1 MGCAEALV
9 PEAAP
14 VTLIT
19 GSRKGIG
26 RYLVEHFL
34 SKGHRVFGCS
44 RQPVDAVLTGYTH
57 IEADVTDETQVRAV
71 VSAVRKATGR
81 IDNLINNAGIASM
94 NHTLLTPVGTLN
106 TVLQTNV
113 VGTFLF
119 CREAA
124 KVMQAARY
132 GRIVNFSSV
141 AVPLRLEGEA
151 AYAASK
157 AAVGTLTEVMAREY
171 GPLGITVNAV
181 GPTPVETD
189 LIRGVPKEKIDV
201 ILAQQAVRR
210 IGTFEDVA
218 NVVDFFVAPASGFVT
233 GQTIYLGGVA

>member
-1 MGCAEALV
+1 MD
-9 PEAAP
+9 AP
-14 VTLIT
+14 L
-19 GSRKGIG
+19 
-26 RYLVEHFL
+26 
-34 SKGHRVFGCS
+34 
-44 RQPVDAVLTGYTH
+44 AGYTH
-57 IEADVTDETQVRAV
+57 IEADVTEETQVRAV
-71 VSAVRKATGR
+71 VSAVRRATGR

-94 NHTLLTPVGTLN
+94 NHSMLTPYSTVN
-106 TVLQTNV
+106 SVLQTNL

-157 AAVGTLTEVMAREY
+157 AAVGTLTEVLAREY

-189 LIRGVPKEKIDV
+189 LIRSVPKDKIDAIV
-201 ILAQQAVRR
+201 AQQAVQRLR
-210 IGTFEDVA
+210 TFEDVA
-218 NVVDFFVAPASGFVT
+218 NVIDFFLSPESGFVT

>member
-1 MGCAEALV
+1 MD
-9 PEAAP
+9 AP
-14 VTLIT
+14 L
-19 GSRKGIG
+19 
-26 RYLVEHFL
+26 
-34 SKGHRVFGCS
+34 
-44 RQPVDAVLTGYTH
+44 AGYTH
-57 IEADVTDETQVRAV
+57 IEADVTEETQVRAV
-71 VSAVRKATGR
+71 VSAVRRATGR

-94 NHTLLTPVGTLN
+94 NHSMLTPYSTVN
-106 TVLQTNV
+106 SVLQTNL

-157 AAVGTLTEVMAREY
+157 AAVGTLTEVLAREY

-189 LIRGVPKEKIDV
+189 LIRSVPKDKIDAIV
-201 ILAQQAVRR
+201 AQQAVQRL
-210 IGTFEDVA
+210 GTFEDVA
-218 NVVDFFVAPASGFVT
+218 NVIDFFLSPESGFVT

>member
-1 MGCAEALV
+1 V
-9 PEAAP
+9 PEGAP

-26 RYLVEHFL
+26 RFL
-34 SKGHRVFGCS
+34 AEYFLEKGHGVYGCS
-44 RQPVDAVLTGYTH
+44 RQPMNAPLAGYTH
-57 IEADVTDETQVRAV
+57 IEADVTDESQVRAV

-94 NHTLLTPVGTLN
+94 NHSMLTPFSTVN
-106 TVLQTNV
+106 SVLQTNV

-124 KVMQAARY
+124 KVMQMARY

-157 AAVGTLTEVMAREY
+157 AAVGTLTEVLAREY

-189 LIRGVPKEKIDV
+189 LIRSVPKDKIDGIV
-201 ILAQQAVRR
+201 AQQAVQRL
-210 IGTFEDVA
+210 GTFEDVA
-218 NVVDFFVAPASGFVT
+218 NVVDFFVSPASGFVT

>member
-1 MGCAEALV
+1 MTEAS
-9 PEAAP
+9 P
-14 VTLIT
+14 VTLVT
-19 GSRKGIG
+19 GARKGIG

-34 SKGHRVFGCS
+34 RRGHRVFGCS
-44 RQPVDAVLTGYTH
+44 RQPSDFGHHHYMHLQ
-57 IEADVTDETQVRAV
+57 ADVTDEPAVRAV
-71 VSAVRKATGR
+71 VSAVRKHAGR
-81 IDNLINNAGIASM
+81 IDNLINNAGIAAM
-94 NHTLLTPVGTLN
+94 NHTMLTPAA
-106 TVLQTNV
+106 TVQNLLQTNV
-113 VGTFLF
+113 LGTFLF

-171 GPLGITVNAV
+171 GPFGITVNAL

-189 LIRGVPKEKIDV
+189 LIRNVPKDKIDMIV
-201 ILAQQAVRR
+201 GQQAVRR
-210 IGTFEDVA
+210 VGTFQDVA
-218 NVVDFFVAPASGFVT
+218 HVVDFFISPASGFVT

>member
-1 MGCAEALV
+1 VIETT
-9 PEAAP
+9 P

-19 GSRKGIG
+19 GARKGIG

-34 SKGHRVFGCS
+34 QKGHWVFGCS
-44 RQPVDAVLTGYTH
+44 RQSSDFAHDDYTH
-57 IEADVTDETQVRAV
+57 LQADVADEAQVRAV
-71 VSAVRKATGR
+71 VSAVRKHAGR
-81 IDNLINNAGIASM
+81 IDNLINNAGIAAM
-94 NHTLLTPVGTLN
+94 NHTMLTPGA
-106 TVLQTNV
+106 TVHNLLQTNV
-113 VGTFLF
+113 LGTFLF
-119 CREAA
+119 CRESA

-157 AAVGTLTEVMAREY
+157 AAVNTLTEIMAREY
-171 GPLGITVNAV
+171 GPFGITVNTV

-189 LIRGVPKEKIDV
+189 LIRSVPKDKIDMIV
-201 ILAQQAVRR
+201 AQQAVRR
-210 IGTFEDVA
+210 LGTFEDVA
-218 NVVDFFVAPASGFVT
+218 NVVDFFVSPASGFVT

>member
-1 MGCAEALV
+1 MIDEG
-9 PEAAP
+9 P

-34 SKGHRVFGCS
+34 RKGHRVFGCS
-44 RQPVDAVLTGYTH
+44 RQAIEERIDGYTH
-57 IEADVTDETQVRAV
+57 IEADVTDEMQVRAV
-71 VSAVRKATGR
+71 VSAVRKATR
-81 IDNLINNAGIASM
+81 RLDNLINNAGIASM
-94 NHTLLTPVGTLN
+94 NHSMLTPVGTIAN
-106 TVLQTNV
+106 VMQTNV

-119 CREAA
+119 SREAA

-132 GRIVNFSSV
+132 GRIVNFTSV

-157 AAVGTLTEVMAREY
+157 AAVGTLTEVMAREF
-171 GPLGITVNAV
+171 GPFGITVNAV

-189 LIRGVPKEKIDV
+189 LIRSVPKDKIDQ

-210 IGTFEDVA
+210 MGSFEDVA
-218 NVVDFFVAPASGFVT
+218 NVVDFFVSPASSFVT
-233 GQTIYLGGVA
+233 GQTIYLGGVS